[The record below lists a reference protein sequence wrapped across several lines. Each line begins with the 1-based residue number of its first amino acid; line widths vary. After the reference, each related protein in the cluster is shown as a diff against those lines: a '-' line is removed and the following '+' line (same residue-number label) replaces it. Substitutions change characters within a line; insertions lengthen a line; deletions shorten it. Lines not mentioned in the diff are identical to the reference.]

1 MVKIVAIVFLV
12 IITLGNFG
20 VSIAPLIALA
30 GAGAFGA
37 TVAIQGPLSNYGAG
51 VSIILARPFVVGNT
65 IAVNKGASGV
75 VEEITLA
82 HTILIGEDGERITV
96 PNKEI
101 VGRIIVNSD
110 TRRVVQ
116 TKIAIQAGQDI
127 DAAKAALRKAVAS
140 VSEITDGPVPEI
152 GIHDFTYG
160 GIILGIRFW
169 VPSSRYFELRYLVNE
184 AAMRELASAGVK
196 LMAAA
201 PTSRPHFRCRQ
212 MMMKP
217 RKTGLSERLTRI
229 LVDMPG
235 EKFVDRH
242 IDVEA
247 TLGRI
252 NAESRADRDNFN
264 LIGEADIPISFTHGK
279 TYPQKQRAILKVFG
293 NPGDRFNGLVVALF
307 RIFEQC
313 FGIFT
318 EDFNAFV
325 RIKYLEFVEC
335 LQNLIDAHLLSE
347 TYLSIRGCNHGTSG
361 HHAFQKGT
369 VALTFQTFQKQVAQG
384 SNDTTHETPLIPIPP
399 NAHSALTGSGLHRI
413 HYRMG
418 DVF

>member
-1 MVKIVAIVFLV
+1 MDKNTQAAVGEHLDTVSKYVDLLVEFGIEYGFQLLGALVFLLIGLKVASWIGGRVTLILEKREIDITLARFIGNVVKIVAIVFLV

-201 PTSRPHFRCRQ
+201 PTSTPA
-212 MMMKP
+212 
-217 RKTGLSERLTRI
+217 LSLSADDDETEEDRI
-229 LVDMPG
+229 
-235 EKFVDRH
+235 
-242 IDVEA
+242 I
-247 TLGRI
+247 
-252 NAESRADRDNFN
+252 
-264 LIGEADIPISFTHGK
+264 
-279 TYPQKQRAILKVFG
+279 
-293 NPGDRFNGLVVALF
+293 
-307 RIFEQC
+307 
-313 FGIFT
+313 
-318 EDFNAFV
+318 
-325 RIKYLEFVEC
+325 
-335 LQNLIDAHLLSE
+335 
-347 TYLSIRGCNHGTSG
+347 
-361 HHAFQKGT
+361 
-369 VALTFQTFQKQVAQG
+369 
-384 SNDTTHETPLIPIPP
+384 
-399 NAHSALTGSGLHRI
+399 
-413 HYRMG
+413 
-418 DVF
+418 